1 MGTVAFNSYLQ
12 PPVVLITCPVLPTPF
27 NGVKLGCGWNIMY
40 YGTECHFLCNYGY
53 AGSGFKVRRCQRNGT
68 WTGRD
73 FGCHATTCLA
83 LRAPTDGAVL
93 GCPGNAGANYD
104 TVCQFS
110 CNSGYIGYGSQERRC
125 QHDGTWS
132 GKEFVC
138 QTVTCT
144 LPTNGVLLGCKTN
157 TTEMSYN
164 AECRFSCKESVEE
177 MSPTVRICAENGS
190 WSETD
195 VGCTELNRLRNSSC
209 ILVTAFDR
217 IIPLDYNN
225 NSAFSVTSTL
235 SYAEAVN
242 YHYELGYMFWSDIRE
257 GNIKRSNMD
266 GTNIKF
272 IHKEGDSYG
281 LVVEWNP
288 LQLYW
293 TNIINRSI
301 SVSDLEGKNRRVL
314 DCSNID
320 EPFGIVFDP
329 HEGMMFWTDG
339 ESRQVM
345 KSTLEGTQC
354 VALVASKLFR
364 PAGITLNR

>member
-1 MGTVAFNSYLQ
+1 MNAY
-12 PPVVLITCPVLPTPF
+12 
-27 NGVKLGCGWNIMY
+27 
-40 YGTECHFLCNYGY
+40 
-53 AGSGFKVRRCQRNGT
+53 NGT
-68 WTGRD
+68 IVNNITTGGIFPSGLIAFD
-73 FGCHATTCLA
+73 SSLQLPATTCLA

-195 VGCTELNRLRNSSC
+195 VGCTGILRHL
-209 ILVTAFDR
+209 IQTEKL
-217 IIPLDYNN
+217 
-225 NSAFSVTSTL
+225 
-235 SYAEAVN
+235 
-242 YHYELGYMFWSDIRE
+242 
-257 GNIKRSNMD
+257 RSH
-266 GTNIKF
+266 I
-272 IHKEGDSYG
+272 
-281 LVVEWNP
+281 
-288 LQLYW
+288 
-293 TNIINRSI
+293 
-301 SVSDLEGKNRRVL
+301 
-314 DCSNID
+314 
-320 EPFGIVFDP
+320 
-329 HEGMMFWTDG
+329 
-339 ESRQVM
+339 
-345 KSTLEGTQC
+345 
-354 VALVASKLFR
+354 
-364 PAGITLNR
+364 

>member
-1 MGTVAFNSYLQ
+1 
-12 PPVVLITCPVLPTPF
+12 
-27 NGVKLGCGWNIMY
+27 
-40 YGTECHFLCNYGY
+40 
-53 AGSGFKVRRCQRNGT
+53 
-68 WTGRD
+68 
-73 FGCHATTCLA
+73 
-83 LRAPTDGAVL
+83 
-93 GCPGNAGANYD
+93 
-104 TVCQFS
+104 
-110 CNSGYIGYGSQERRC
+110 
-125 QHDGTWS
+125 
-132 GKEFVC
+132 
-138 QTVTCT
+138 
-144 LPTNGVLLGCKTN
+144 
-157 TTEMSYN
+157 
-164 AECRFSCKESVEE
+164 
-177 MSPTVRICAENGS
+177 
-190 WSETD
+190 
-195 VGCTELNRLRNSSC
+195 
-209 ILVTAFDR
+209 
-217 IIPLDYNN
+217 
-225 NSAFSVTSTL
+225 
-235 SYAEAVN
+235 
-242 YHYELGYMFWSDIRE
+242 MFWSDIRE

-329 HEGMMFWTDG
+329 HEGQSLIQVDLFRPHFCEGMMFWTDG